1 MSENTEDSRIF
12 VVLDDSDASLR
23 AVRYVAEFVGRR
35 KQFRI
40 CMVHVLPP
48 LPPSLQEHGGSGNPS
63 EERRLDLALRREQA
77 RWITNSKE
85 RAQKCLDQA
94 GAILKKAGVP
104 GSAVQML
111 FCEPGEPEET
121 ADTLLKMAAECK
133 CHTVVVARQSVSW
146 LHEWLSR
153 DISEELLR
161 RGKGFCV
168 WAVE

>member
-1 MSENTEDSRIF
+1 MSENVEDSRIL
-12 VVLDDSDASLR
+12 VVLDDTDASLR

-35 KQFRI
+35 RQFRI
-40 CMVHVLPP
+40 CMVQVLPP
-48 LPPSLQEHGGSGNPS
+48 LPPALQEHGGSGDPS
-63 EERRLDLALRREQA
+63 EERRLDLVLRAEQT
-77 RWITNSKE
+77 RWITTAKE
-85 RAQKCLDQA
+85 RAQQGLDQA
-94 GAILKKAGVP
+94 GAILKKSGVP
-104 GSAVQML
+104 GSTVQML

-121 ADTLLKMAAECK
+121 AGTLLKMAMECK

-146 LHEWLSR
+146 LHEWFSR